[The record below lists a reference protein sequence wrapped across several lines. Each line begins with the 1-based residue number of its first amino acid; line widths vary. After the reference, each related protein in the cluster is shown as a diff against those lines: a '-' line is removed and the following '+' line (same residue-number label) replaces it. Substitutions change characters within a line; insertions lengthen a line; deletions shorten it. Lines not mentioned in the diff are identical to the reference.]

1 MQDYI
6 SIAKEKLKNNIDLEL
21 VVILS
26 SSGGAPRTT
35 GAYMFVDSD
44 AKSYGT
50 VGGGTVEFKATL
62 DARELLLKKE
72 NIEKPY
78 NLTMEAAENLGM
90 VCGGNV
96 NLRFTY
102 LTNDEKSFK
111 IIDELDKKTSN
122 KSIVY
127 IFGAGHVSMEL
138 TNVLD
143 YIGYKVVIWDNREDF
158 ANVNRFPNAKE
169 IICGEFK
176 DINKKINFTPDDFAV
191 IMTRGHVSDYN
202 CLTQVMRTNAGYIG
216 MIGSSEKNKFVRD
229 KAFSEG
235 FTEVDFKN
243 VHAPIGV
250 QVGAETPEE
259 IAISIACE
267 IVLYK
272 SKMENRR
279 KYEAGKTLFDTCSDY
294 KK

>member
-35 GAYMFVDSD
+35 GAYMFVDSE
-44 AKSYGT
+44 AKSFGT
-50 VGGGTVEFKATL
+50 VGGGTIEFKATN
-62 DARELLLKKE
+62 DARDLLLKKE
-72 NIEKPY
+72 NMEKPY

-102 LTNDEKSFK
+102 LTNDDKSFK
-111 IIDELDKKTSN
+111 IIDELDKKTRNNSV
-122 KSIVY
+122 VY

-138 TNVLD
+138 SNVLD
-143 YIGYKVVIWDNREDF
+143 YVGFKVVVWDNREDF
-158 ANVNRFPNAKE
+158 ASKNRFPNAKE
-169 IICGEFK
+169 VICDEFK
-176 DINKKINFTPDDFAV
+176 DINKRINFTHDDFVV

-202 CLTQVMRTNAGYIG
+202 CLTQVMKTNAGYIG

-235 FTEVDFKN
+235 FKEEDFKN

-250 QVGAETPEE
+250 QIGAETPEE

-267 IVLYK
+267 IILYK

-279 KYEAGKTLFDTCSDY
+279 KYESGKTLFDTCKDY
-294 KK
+294 SR